1 MSDLQREPA
10 ELEKVTLASVN
21 ATAEKYATPSR
32 TTLLLVGDAPKID
45 SGVRD
50 LKLGEVVLLDVE
62 GRPVKD
68 KTK

>member
-32 TTLLLVGDAPKID
+32 TTLLLVGDAPK
-45 SGVRD
+45 ST
-50 LKLGEVVLLDVE
+50 
-62 GRPVKD
+62 PVCG
-68 KTK
+68 T